1 MFAGIMEKVKAFF
14 GGLVSMFWGLV
25 SKLMAIPKKALC
37 WLHSKFCG
45 C

>member
-1 MFAGIMEKVKAFF
+1 MFAEIMEKMKGFVLWVFGMVKNFFF
-14 GGLVSMFWGLV
+14 GLLGY
-25 SKLMAIPKKALC
+25 PKKALC